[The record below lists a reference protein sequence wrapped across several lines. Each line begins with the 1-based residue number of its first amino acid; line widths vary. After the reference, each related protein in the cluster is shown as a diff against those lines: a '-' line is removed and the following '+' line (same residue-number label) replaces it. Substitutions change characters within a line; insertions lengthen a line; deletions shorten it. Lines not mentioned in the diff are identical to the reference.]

1 MSRRKTTIPAMM
13 PIKEWLTKD
22 EAMAYLNLNEK
33 DFNELVLTNGL
44 SQSSLTG
51 GRKVWYKVSEL
62 KSLFN
67 KYTFI
72 KAIAS

>member
-1 MSRRKTTIPAMM
+1 MM

-62 KSLFN
+62 KGLFS
-67 KYTFI
+67 KYAFI
-72 KAIAS
+72 KQTA